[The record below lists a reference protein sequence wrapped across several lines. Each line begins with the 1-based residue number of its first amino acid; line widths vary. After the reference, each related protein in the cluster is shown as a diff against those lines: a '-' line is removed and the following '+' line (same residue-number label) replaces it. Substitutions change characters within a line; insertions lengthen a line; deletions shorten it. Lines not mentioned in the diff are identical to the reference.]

1 MKDWVQRLQQSLP
14 EISVPSPSSL
24 QGAISSVLIALSWN
38 ETNRQQEILL
48 TKRTM
53 LVDSHKGQVSFPGG
67 FWESHDAS
75 LVATALRESQEEI
88 GTDPAHVSV
97 LGALEAVQTPMGV
110 WIYPW
115 VGHLQKSPYPFRV
128 NAAEVE
134 KILYLP
140 LETLLEAGLK
150 PVKVQFEDIQVE
162 SLGIHVDGELVWGA
176 TARILGQLRDR
187 LLSQG

>member
-14 EISVPSPSSL
+14 EISVPSPSTV
-24 QGAISSVLIALSWN
+24 QGAISSVLIALCAN
-38 ETNRQQEILL
+38 ETTHQQEILL

-53 LVDSHKGQVSFPGG
+53 LVDTHKGQVSFPGG
-67 FWESHDAS
+67 FWESHDTS

-97 LGALEAVQTPMGV
+97 LGALEAVQTHQGV

-115 VGHLQKSPYPFRV
+115 VGHLQQTPYPFRV

-134 KILYLP
+134 RILYLP
-140 LETLLEAGLK
+140 LETLMKEGLK
-150 PVKVQFEDIQVE
+150 PVSVRVGEVDVK
-162 SLGIHVDGELVWGA
+162 SYGIYVDGELVWGA
-176 TARILGQLRDR
+176 TARILGMLRDR
-187 LLSQG
+187 LLAEA